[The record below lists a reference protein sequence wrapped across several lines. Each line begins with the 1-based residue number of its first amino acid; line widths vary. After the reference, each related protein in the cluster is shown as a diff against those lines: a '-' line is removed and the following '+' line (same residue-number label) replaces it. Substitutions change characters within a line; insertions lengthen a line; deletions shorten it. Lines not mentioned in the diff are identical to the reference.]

1 MGKILNKIDESIGI
15 YRFSLNF
22 VVILVILS
30 QFIWGLFWTIG
41 ITIAHFSTVIT
52 SNLIFWIMALI
63 IWNIIT
69 WYIERLR
76 HNSKIG
82 KQIVQYVESKKFDF
96 LNLKSNWT
104 PSIWESFQEHMKEKD
119 TVKEKYKY
127 IYSAIIEPKKNSGQI
142 NGLKTNL
149 DISEDEYKYIMDLY
163 YSFINVSKEEKIL
176 TQVVSV
182 VSIVGFI
189 ILPPVKINPE
199 DISISLYKKDLEYAT
214 MEYNQTKEYSS
225 IAITELIEI
234 KKWYEAIWNIE
245 KVKEIESR
253 INSLK

>member
-1 MGKILNKIDESIGI
+1 MEKIWTKIDESIGI

-22 VVILVILS
+22 IVIMVILS

-41 ITIAHFSTVIT
+41 ITIAHFSTLIT
-52 SNLIFWIMALI
+52 SNLVFWIMALI

-96 LNLKSNWT
+96 LNLKLNWT
-104 PSIWESFQEHMKEKD
+104 PSIWESFQEHMKDKE

-127 IYSAIIEPKKNSGQI
+127 IYSAIIEPKQFSW
-142 NGLKTNL
+142 LKTNL
-149 DISEDEYKYIMDLY
+149 DINEEEYKYIMDLY
-163 YSFINVSKEEKIL
+163 SSFLNVSSEEKIL
-176 TQVVSV
+176 TQVVAI
-182 VSIVGFI
+182 VSIVGFVVF
-189 ILPPVKINPE
+189 PPLRINPE
-199 DISISLYKKDLEYAT
+199 DISISLYKKDLEYST
-214 MEYNQTKEYSS
+214 MEFNQTKEYSVN
-225 IAITELIEI
+225 AITELTDI
-234 KKWYEAIWNIE
+234 KKGYEDIWNIE
-245 KVKEIESR
+245 KVKEIEAK